1 MGDWYGVDTDGDGRV
16 VGLRL
21 YENGLSGTIP
31 SELGNLANLQTLSLF
46 SNQLSGEIP
55 AELGNLANLQML
67 SLFGNQLSGEIPAEL
82 GNLANLQELWLS
94 MNQLSGKIPA
104 ELGNLANLQM
114 LQIFANELSGKIP
127 SDIGNLDNLLRLSL
141 SDNQLIGEI
150 PRELGAPT
158 QIESLALFDNQ
169 LSGEIPVE
177 LADLTNLQSLL
188 LSGNQLSGEIP
199 AELGNLANLKSLWLH
214 YNQLSG
220 EIPPELGRLTNLQS
234 LHLSRNQ
241 LTGEIP
247 SGLGNI
253 AKLDVLGIY
262 NNQLSGE
269 IPPQLGSLTNLRWL
283 LLSGNQLTGN
293 IPAELGNLVN
303 LELLWLSGNQL
314 EGCIPP
320 GLRGVDDNDLGLLE
334 LPFCSTSGDW
344 VGNVVTGVRVE
355 ATPNAPNTVAK
366 WVVQFQNGTIRNMDH
381 AQTDGGNTINTN
393 EENNIL
399 NGGTGADVI
408 MIEFEDD
415 VQFPEAVSPVSP
427 NDVVI
432 TANIVWDGQ
441 AVERT
446 VVANPL
452 GVDIIKVSEFAG
464 SLQRTDRPPDEMLVT
479 LEIPDMEPSD
489 DRPGFQGIAPGA
501 TVTVVFRQSAGI
513 KNPTESK
520 PDEVDQAERAAAVDA
535 NGNFNA
541 SLLKPLSG
549 YKVQVA
555 TSNNGYFVPARP
567 GNRAVIPRRLV
578 LSDMD
583 GPRGSTITVVG
594 LGFRNSLTATIWN
607 DKGQNG
613 AIDSGEIDLGAAL
626 ITGSDDFTATITI
639 NNPPFNHDLDTN
651 GINAVDGRNR
661 TIIPGR
667 RYTGA
672 LSGFTATESIPKY
685 FLESSFKVNPRAAA
699 VGDRVQVTA
708 RDFVPGGNIAH
719 SQISISGVPVTDYE
733 ATVVS
738 STGEAAFEMTIP
750 SGVASGTQEL
760 VIKDGPDALF
770 NPSHDIVNTGGARFN
785 MVITWGQISMIPSH
799 GLVPNQTVTLVGR
812 GFSTGGAARINVTG
826 SHASISGDDTDLRPP
841 SEKLNEGNPI
851 EVDNAG
857 NWASSFVIPVTD
869 VTTTPGDHELSIT
882 DTEGGSSLVVLNM
895 AERQLTLTPW
905 SARVGTRVDI
915 KGSGFP
921 ADNPDEGADATV
933 TVKILY
939 LSTGSSRTV
948 ATLTPDGSGNIRGW
962 FTVPLVAWIPSVNA
976 VLAEFEIPATGAT
989 VTTST
994 VHEVTRASI
1003 ALDKESGPAGTVV
1016 TITGDGFKSNTSVSE
1031 INFGAL
1037 DVRYDVSLSTNG
1049 EGAFETTFVVPSVKI
1064 GPQAVTVRVG
1074 ETIASAAFTV
1084 TEDPILPGAP
1094 VISAPI
1100 IAGDRSLTVT
1110 WRAPIETR
1118 RLTPIGYDLR
1128 YIPTD
1133 ADETVE
1139 ANWTLEETI
1148 RKIGFEPLEYVL
1160 TGLTSGTKY
1169 DVQLRAVNAVGTSS
1183 WSATATGT
1191 PSTWGAVR
1199 YLSETYVEPGGEV
1212 LVAIIATGYGLYGY
1226 VVETLPPG
1234 FSYAGSSLNEDA
1246 VIVSG
1251 RDVIFFL
1258 SGQEEFIYTVTAPG
1272 AAREH
1277 LPTPT
1282 PTPRSG
1288 AALERQSTP
1297 MPTPTPMPRPRR
1309 RRGGEHSFFGFFGNI
1324 VNENR
1329 LQQTVGGAAS
1339 VRVGV
1344 EPLVNAVSFG
1354 RGMVRIDSPIPV
1366 AVIFSGPVSGFTVE
1380 DVVVSN
1386 GVASNFADSGAV
1398 YTFDVTPNA
1407 IGEVT
1412 VDIIAD
1418 AATDAEGNGNM
1429 AAPTLLLGIPYDDD
1443 HDGEIDKDEANAA
1456 VADYFAGQITRE
1468 QAIAVVILYFLR

>member
-1 MGDWYGVDTDGDGRV
+1 MRRFAFPMAIVSALVLLGGLTAGLVLASDPPPPDEAVTQTPASDRAALVALYNATDGPNWRNNTNWLSNAALGDWYGVDTDGDGRV
-16 VGLRL
+16 VELNLGV
-21 YENGLSGTIP
+21 NGLNGTIPMELGNLANLEFLDFSSNQLSGEIP
-31 SELGNLANLQTLSLF
+31 SELGNLANLLELQLHQ
-46 SNQLSGEIP
+46 NQLSGEIP
-55 AELGNLANLQML
+55 SELGGLANLQTLWLDDNQLSGEIPSELGNLANLH
-67 SLFGNQLSGEIPAEL
+67 S
-82 GNLANLQELWLS
+82 LWLS
-94 MNQLSGKIPA
+94 GNQLSGKIPA
-104 ELGNLANLQM
+104 GLGNLANLGAVLLHNNQLSGEIPLELGNLANL
-114 LQIFANELSGKIP
+114 
-127 SDIGNLDNLLRLSL
+127 GNLYLH
-141 SDNQLIGEI
+141 
-150 PRELGAPT
+150 
-158 QIESLALFDNQ
+158 DNQ
-169 LSGEIPVE
+169 LSGEIP
-177 LADLTNLQSLL
+177 S
-188 LSGNQLSGEIP
+188 
-199 AELGNLANLKSLWLH
+199 ELGNLANLGKLYLH
-214 YNQLSG
+214 NNQLSG
-220 EIPPELGRLTNLQS
+220 EIPPEL
-234 LHLSRNQ
+234 
-241 LTGEIP
+241 
-247 SGLGNI
+247 
-253 AKLDVLGIY
+253 A
-262 NNQLSGE
+262 
-269 IPPQLGSLTNLRWL
+269 
-283 LLSGNQLTGN
+283 
-293 IPAELGNLVN
+293 NLVN
-303 LELLWLSGNQL
+303 LESLWLSGNRL
-314 EGCIPP
+314 EGCIPW
-320 GLRGVDDNDLGLLE
+320 GLEGVDDNDLGELG
-334 LPFCSTSGDW
+334 LPFCSAPGDW

-415 VQFPEAVSPVSP
+415 VQFPEAVSPVNP

-432 TANIVWDGQ
+432 TTNIVWDGQ
-441 AVERT
+441 AVDRT

-452 GVDIIKVSEFAG
+452 GVDIIKVAEFAG
-464 SLQRTDRPPDEMLVT
+464 IAQQTNKAPDETLVT
-479 LEIPDMEPSD
+479 LEIPDMEPTANK
-489 DRPGFQGIAPGA
+489 PEAQGIAPGA
-501 TVTVVFRQSAGI
+501 TVTVTFRQTAGI

-520 PDEVDQAERAAAVDA
+520 PDEVYQAERAGAVDA
-535 NGNFNA
+535 NGDFDP
-541 SLLKPLSG
+541 STLPMLSG

-555 TSNNGYFVPARP
+555 TSNNGYFIPANP
-567 GNRAVIPRRLV
+567 GNRAVIPRQLV

-607 DKGQNG
+607 DKNQNG

-685 FLESSFKVNPRAAA
+685 LLESSFEVNPSAAA
-699 VGDRVQVTA
+699 VGDRVQVIA
-708 RDFVPGGNIAH
+708 RDFVGGGVISPAT
-719 SQISISGVPVTDYE
+719 SRISIGGVPVTDFE
-733 ATVVS
+733 STTVSDAGDAT
-738 STGEAAFEMTIP
+738 FEMTIP
-750 SGVASGTQEL
+750 DGIATGTQSL
-760 VIKDGPDALF
+760 VIKDGPDAATD
-770 NPSHDIVNTGGARFN
+770 STHDVVNTGGARFN
-785 MVITWGQISMIPSH
+785 MVITGGQISMVPSQ
-799 GLVPNQTVTLVGR
+799 GMAPNQTVILAGR

-826 SHASISGDDTDLRPP
+826 SHASISGDDTGLRPP

-882 DTEGGSSLVVLNM
+882 DTEGGSGSALLNM

-905 SARVGTRVDI
+905 SGRVGARVDF

-921 ADNPDEGADATV
+921 VDNPDEGAEATV
-933 TVKILY
+933 TVNILY
-939 LSTGSSRTV
+939 SVTGSSRTV
-948 ATLTPDGSGNIRGW
+948 ATITPDGSGNIRGW
-962 FTVPLVAWIPSVNA
+962 FNVPLEAGIPSTNA
-976 VLAEFEIPATGAT
+976 VRAVFEVPASNVT

-994 VHEVTRASI
+994 VHQVTRAGI
-1003 ALDKESGPAGTVV
+1003 TLDKESGPAGTVV
-1016 TITGDGFKSNTSVSE
+1016 TINGEGFKSNTIVSE
-1031 INFGAL
+1031 INFGIL
-1037 DVRYDVSLSTNG
+1037 DVRSDVGLSTDG
-1049 EGAFETTFVVPSVKI
+1049 EGAFETTFVVPASHT

-1074 ETIASAAFTV
+1074 ETIASV
-1084 TEDPILPGAP
+1084 TFMVTADPILPGAP
-1094 VISAPI
+1094 VISTPI
-1100 IAGDRSLTVT
+1100 IAGDRSLTVA

-1118 RLTPIGYDLR
+1118 GLMPIGYGLR
-1128 YIPTD
+1128 YIRTD

-1139 ANWTLEETI
+1139 ADWTSVETI
-1148 RKIGFEPLEYVL
+1148 WKFGFEPLEYVL
-1160 TGLTSGTKY
+1160 TGLTAGVQY
-1169 DVQLRAVNAVGTSS
+1169 DVQLRAFNADGTGP

-1246 VIVSG
+1246 AIVSG
-1251 RDVIFFL
+1251 QEVIFFL

-1443 HDGEIDKDEANAA
+1443 HDGEIDKNEANAA